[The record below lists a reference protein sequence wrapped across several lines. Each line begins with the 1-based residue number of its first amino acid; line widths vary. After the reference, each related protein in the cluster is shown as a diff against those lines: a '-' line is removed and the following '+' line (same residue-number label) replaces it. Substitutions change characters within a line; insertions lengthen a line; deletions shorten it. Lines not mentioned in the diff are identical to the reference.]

1 MPRQLAE
8 ATALIVFAL
17 VADAEKLCAG
27 EWW

>member
-1 MPRQLAE
+1 MPLQLPE
-8 ATALIVFAL
+8 ATSLIVFAL